1 MPPFSSTLEAFYLLS
16 GSTLAAYFSCRLCG
30 PLLPPAQECNSLQ
43 CISFTHHDSQYLPP
57 FPAIHP
63 LVNLL
68 VHKRSVSRCPHLKLE
83 YPSTSTAGAFR
94 RLRKTQKAERS
105 CLLQQFP
112 LPTEFGLLLLLPRE
126 MPTSGNP

>member
-1 MPPFSSTLEAFYLLS
+1 MPPFSSTLEAFYSLS
-16 GSTLAAYFSCRLCG
+16 CSTLAVYFYRLCG

-43 CISFTHHDSQYLPP
+43 SISFTHQDSQYLPP

-83 YPSTSTAGAFR
+83 YPSTSNAGALC
-94 RLRKTQKAERS
+94 RLWKTQKAEPS

-112 LPTEFGLLLLLPRE
+112 LPTEFGLLLLLPRG